1 MHTIIST
8 ATADTDY
15 VVYERNDTTAV
26 PTVVHRIRVKGGANL
41 AKGRRGQILQEE
53 TKIAGETVV
62 SDEQLEL
69 LKNDV
74 AFQRHMSRGFI
85 AIVGHKD
92 KAEKVVQNMTP
103 KDRSAPLTSDTDE
116 RLPKNK
122 LKLEVISKP
131 NS

>member
-15 VVYERNDTTAV
+15 VIYQRSDTNAV
-26 PTVVHRIRVKGGANL
+26 ATVAHRIRIKGGANL
-41 AKGRRGQILQEE
+41 AIGRRGQILQDE
-53 TKIAGETVV
+53 TKIAGETIV

-74 AFQRHMSRGFI
+74 AFNRHMSRGFI
-85 AIVGHKD
+85 SIVGHKD
-92 KAEKVVQNMTP
+92 KVAKVVQNMTP
-103 KDRSAPLTSDTDE
+103 KDRSAPLTSDSDE